1 MRTKRYFSRE
11 SAHGS
16 ETSHGFAN
24 DTIVLAFFSRQAR
37 DKYVERS
44 RNLSCRAIPA
54 RRATSEA
61 ANVSLPG
68 NHNGKP
74 RAFTIE
80 CWVIR
85 ELYDPERVPGC
96 IGSLEIGTT
105 WDVGHGSDIERFY
118 R

>member
-1 MRTKRYFSRE
+1 MNPRRYFSRE

-24 DTIVLAFFSRQAR
+24 DTIVYAFACVTWR
-37 DKYVERS
+37 DKYVQES
-44 RNLSCRAIPA
+44 RNLSCRAI
-54 RRATSEA
+54 RASEA
-61 ANVSLPG
+61 TKEATNVSLTD

-85 ELYDPERVPGC
+85 EPYDPERVPAGC
-96 IGSLEIGTT
+96 IGSLEIGST
-105 WDVGHGSDIERFY
+105 WDDGIGLQRFY